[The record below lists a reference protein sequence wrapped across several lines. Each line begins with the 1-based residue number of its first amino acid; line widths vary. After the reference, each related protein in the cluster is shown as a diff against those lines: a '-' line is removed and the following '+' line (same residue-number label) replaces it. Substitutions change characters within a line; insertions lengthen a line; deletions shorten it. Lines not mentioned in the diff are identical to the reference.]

1 MKKVLHK
8 ITSLFW
14 LASLAMLVLVILTIA
29 DARIARDKRYLNST
43 LLDIE
48 ATINRFER
56 TQNSDIGMTDKF
68 QEEAIQTIFQTV
80 PSAKYTIYAVVMK
93 DDGETIALTKNNIQ
107 NFVVNGG
114 VKGQEYVAL
123 LDSIANGKTSYVT
136 VNGFRHLAQAL
147 EEKSY
152 FIVAYKDNADLK
164 GMLIKEVVIILTFV
178 VICSAIIVFTC
189 RRTMNKYVFDDL
201 NSINNSVQELL
212 QGNYSVGFQDPLISE
227 LTPLVAAMNELK
239 KLFLY
244 KTDRMDRMLHIIGQD
259 IGVFECLNDDGLA
272 FYTNT
277 LWSVLE
283 LDRQEEEA
291 FVHNTSE
298 FRKFINS
305 LNNKKNEKGIV
316 FYKDK
321 YLEVYAEEL
330 EETYIGVVIDRT
342 REEIEKKD
350 LLNTLEKQL
359 QKGLNDYLTG
369 IHNREGFKKKV
380 ESFICDDTSRGTL
393 LIFDLDNFK
402 RINDSLGHPEGD
414 KVLQLFANCIKRQF
428 RNSDVLGR
436 LGGDEF
442 VVFLP
447 NQMEI
452 TVLRRKLDAVMED
465 VNMLF
470 SVYKKYELGVSIG
483 AGMISHEINDYEL
496 LYGVADSALYVAK
509 RMGKN
514 RYFINSEG
522 IMCMKKTCDHC
533 RIHCPRRE
541 ALEKIAKSEKR

>member
-14 LASLAMLVLVILTIA
+14 LTSLVMLVLVILTIA

-56 TQNSDIGMTDKF
+56 TQNSDIGMTDKL

-80 PSAKYTIYAVVMK
+80 PSANYTIYAVVMK

-178 VICSAIIVFTC
+178 VICSLIIVFTC

-212 QGNYSVGFQDPLISE
+212 QGNYSVVFQDPLICE
-227 LTPLVAAMNELK
+227 LTPLVTAMNKLK

-244 KTDRMDRMLHIIGQD
+244 KTNRTDRMIHIIGQD

-272 FYTNT
+272 FYTDT

-321 YLEVYAEEL
+321 YLEVYEEEF

-342 REEIEKKD
+342 REEIEKMD

-369 IHNREGFKKKV
+369 IYNREGFKKKV

-393 LIFDLDNFK
+393 LICDLDNFK

-414 KVLQLFANCIKRQF
+414 KVLQLFANCIRRQF

-470 SVYKKYELGVSIG
+470 SVYKKYEIGVSIG
-483 AGMISHEINDYEL
+483 AGMLSHEINDYEL